1 MHIPVLKMQTIE
13 YLNPQSNENFIDCTF
28 GEGGHS
34 KNILEMNGPEG
45 KVLGIEID
53 TELYN
58 NFQKKQFDLSNKKL
72 FERLILINNSYIHL
86 RKIVEQHNFKPIDG
100 VLLDAGI
107 SNWHLKESGRGF
119 SFQKDEPLDMRYNP
133 KETPLTAYEI
143 VNSFSEQEI
152 EKILKDYGEE
162 KFARQIAKKIVEKRA
177 KKPLKTT
184 LDLVEVIWSSL
195 PSWYKHKGIH
205 PATKTFQA
213 LRILVNSELDNLG
226 QLLNL
231 AADVLS
237 KNGRLVVISF
247 HSLEDRIVKK
257 FFQRA
262 NQINMFEI
270 LTKKPIVATEEEI
283 ESNPKSRSAKLR
295 VARKIIN

>member
-72 FERLILINNSYIHL
+72 FERLILVNNSYIHL

-295 VARKIIN
+295 AARKIIN